1 MKYTMIVSALGLL
14 AACGGGGG
22 GGGGGGTTSSEIDNI
37 SGKTLNPAQAIQDV
51 YQMVGSK
58 TIGSDKYQ
66 YTQGPLE
73 TIDGQQF
80 NVQNIL
86 ILNAAG
92 NTQNLKRYYKLNPFS
107 IYSPPKFYVTDA
119 ALNQIP
125 INDPNYYY
133 KVSMDITSALSLGVL
148 PTSAK
153 VGDFGVYENS
163 PSYVACTIKINA
175 GSCYTTSSL
184 VNSSWTLEKFDAN
197 TALLCFGATN
207 NPRLTNKTC
216 YKINSIS
223 QVVGD

>member
-1 MKYTMIVSALGLL
+1 MENTIKFTVLASAVALL
-14 AACGGGGG
+14 SACGGGGG
-22 GGGGGGTTSSEIDNI
+22 GGNTSSEIDSI

-51 YQMVGSK
+51 YQMVGAK
-58 TIGSDKYQ
+58 TIGNDKYQ
-66 YTQGPLE
+66 YSQGPIE
-73 TIDGQQF
+73 TINGQQF

-86 ILNAAG
+86 ILNAVG
-92 NTQNLKRYYKLNPFS
+92 NTTNLKRYYKLNPFS
-107 IYSPPKFYVTDA
+107 IYSPPKIYETDGA
-119 ALNQIP
+119 YNQIP

-133 KVSMDITSALSLGVL
+133 KLSYSITSDLSLGVL

-163 PSYVACTIKINA
+163 PSFVACTIRINV
-175 GSCYTTSSL
+175 GSCHTNTSL

-216 YKINSIS
+216 YKINSLS